1 MNPQKVR
8 DVIDFEKKINLN
20 LYQISSRGT
29 LWKLGYLPFSAKNSR
44 HSLTFPVLI
53 ELLDFQNYFKQVE
66 NDEKQFYYDLFR
78 SLVLNFVTQVVI
90 TIAGLAIFIFALLI
104 LEPSLLSQIVE
115 KLFTIKLDL
124 VTPNFFYWIGR
135 VILGGLILAV
145 MISFFVYYSR
155 ALKFYLDRPLLEP
168 ELNRKL
174 IIILILLCHEQGVD
188 NLRNRQKI
196 FRLLG
201 QSAERL
207 LKVSEIYQTKHN
219 LNNRWSYSLFR
230 QMSEYLYERQRWL
243 IAPQIGTLEVLQK
256 DIEAFAHITIAR
268 NYGLFEW
275 NGEVIETNDS
285 NR

>member
-124 VTPNFFYWIGR
+124 VTPKFFLLDWTCNFRRSNLSGNDK
-135 VILGGLILAV
+135 
-145 MISFFVYYSR
+145 FFC
-155 ALKFYLDRPLLEP
+155 LL
-168 ELNRKL
+168 L
-174 IIILILLCHEQGVD
+174 
-188 NLRNRQKI
+188 
-196 FRLLG
+196 
-201 QSAERL
+201 S
-207 LKVSEIYQTKHN
+207 ST
-219 LNNRWSYSLFR
+219 
-230 QMSEYLYERQRWL
+230 
-243 IAPQIGTLEVLQK
+243 
-256 DIEAFAHITIAR
+256 
-268 NYGLFEW
+268 
-275 NGEVIETNDS
+275 
-285 NR
+285 